1 MFADDNNLF
10 YINEYIKTLDTETLE
25 SKKNNNNNNQWFIPH
40 KLSLNVTKAKC
51 LFSHYVT
58 LSSSEKKHK

>member
-25 SKKNNNNNNQWFIPH
+25 SKKKIIIIISG
-40 KLSLNVTKAKC
+40 LSHTSC
-51 LFSHYVT
+51 P
-58 LSSSEKKHK
+58 